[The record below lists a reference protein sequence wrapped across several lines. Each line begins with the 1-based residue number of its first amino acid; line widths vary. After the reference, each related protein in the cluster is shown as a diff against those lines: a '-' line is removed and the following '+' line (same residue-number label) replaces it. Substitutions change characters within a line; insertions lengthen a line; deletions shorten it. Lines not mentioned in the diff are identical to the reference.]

1 MNLTSNSCN
10 GGTSECM
17 EQSGSTTHE
26 RDEGTGYSNGEPDI
40 VGTPAKRKKL
50 PQEDISLQQ
59 KLSVADV
66 TCTMCKQLLFH
77 PVVLNCGHGT
87 QCT

>member
-1 MNLTSNSCN
+1 M
-10 GGTSECM
+10 GTSECL
-17 EQSGSTTHE
+17 EQSGSTANE
-26 RDEGTGYSNGEPDI
+26 GDEGTIFSNREPDI
-40 VGTPAKRKKL
+40 IGTPAKGKKM
-50 PQEDISLQQ
+50 PQEELSVQR

-87 QCT
+87 QCI